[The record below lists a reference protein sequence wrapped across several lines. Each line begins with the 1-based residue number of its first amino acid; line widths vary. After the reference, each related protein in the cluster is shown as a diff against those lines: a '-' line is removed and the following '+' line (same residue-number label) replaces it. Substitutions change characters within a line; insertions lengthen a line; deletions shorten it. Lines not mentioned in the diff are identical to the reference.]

1 MFQILIVD
9 DDSIMRR
16 ALKVMID
23 KIDGFE
29 VCGEAATGSQALT
42 IYEQTNPD
50 IIIMDI
56 LMPGL
61 TGLDVAKSI
70 REKDLETTIYLLS
83 AYKNFNLAKEAVRL
97 QIKEYLLKPLS
108 MKALSEL
115 LNTYKKE
122 KEGSVSHYLNAFEA
136 LVENGD
142 FRQLYYGL
150 E

>member
-23 KIDGFE
+23 RIDGFE
-29 VCGEAATGSQALT
+29 VCGEAATGSQALKL
-42 IYEQTNPD
+42 YEQTNPD

-70 REKDLETTIYLLS
+70 REKDIETTIYLLS

-115 LNTYKKE
+115 LNTYKK
-122 KEGSVSHYLNAFEA
+122 
-136 LVENGD
+136 
-142 FRQLYYGL
+142 
-150 E
+150 